1 MKKNIMITGIA
12 IICIVG
18 ITAGFVIVPMLLT
31 PPPDDNG
38 STIPWPTDN
47 WSTSTPEEQD
57 MNSTILSEMYDFIE
71 ENRPSKMV
79 IDFEGLKFFS
89 SEVLG
94 MLLTV
99 RTKLQSYEGKVVISA
114 IDPQLHRVFKI
125 TNLDKIFEFF
135 PDQKSAVEAMDTN

>member
-1 MKKNIMITGIA
+1 MSEEKAGVEITVQQGVAVAAFTVASI
-12 IICIVG
+12 
-18 ITAGFVIVPMLLT
+18 
-31 PPPDDNG
+31 
-38 STIPWPTDN
+38 STT
-47 WSTSTPEEQD
+47 EQVV
-57 MNSTILSEMYDFIE
+57 TVARPIYDFIE

-79 IDFEGLKFFS
+79 IDFAGLKFFS

-99 RTKLQSYEGKVVISA
+99 RTKLQSYEGKIVISA

-135 PDQKSAVEAMDTN
+135 PDQKSAVEAMNTN